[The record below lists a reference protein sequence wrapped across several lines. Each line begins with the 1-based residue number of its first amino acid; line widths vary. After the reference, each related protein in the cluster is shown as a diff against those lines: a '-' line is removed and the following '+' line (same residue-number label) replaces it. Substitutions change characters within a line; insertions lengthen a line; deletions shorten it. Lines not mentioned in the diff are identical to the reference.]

1 MNWIPEGSGYVIDRR
16 GLLRGLVGV
25 GLGGLGLPFLAVPDA
40 QASSFLPR
48 DRSIT
53 LRNYS
58 TGETVVAKYCVDNR
72 YQYAEL
78 NRINLILRDHHTDEA
93 VQIDLRLVETLRYL
107 RDLFGNPKA
116 AFGVTSGYRSPKTN
130 ARLAKFNE
138 RVAQNSFHM
147 RGMAVDFRLEGVKI
161 SALHKA
167 LLSLKYGGVA
177 RYGDG
182 DFLHFDVGPMRRWS

>member
-1 MNWIPEGSGYVIDRR
+1 MDWIPEDSGLLINRR

-25 GLGGLGLPFLAVPDA
+25 GFGGLGLPFLSI
-40 QASSFLPR
+40 ASAEAASGLPR
-48 DRSIT
+48 DRSIA

-58 TGETVVAKYCVDNR
+58 TGETVIAQYCVDNR

-78 NRINLILRDHHTDEA
+78 NRINRVLRDHHTDEA

-107 RDLFGNPKA
+107 RDMFGSSKA

-130 ARLAKFNE
+130 ARLAKVNE

-161 SALHKA
+161 SSLHRA

-177 RYGDG
+177 RYGEG